1 VFGPADS
8 GISDQKISNNKYQM
22 VRQAHHHP
30 EPGRR
35 ANHNDQSACGGLNKR
50 MTTMKVV
57 KLAIEDVLDLHTFR
71 PKDIPDL
78 LEDYFTECLKAG
90 IYSVRII
97 HGKGKGIQKR
107 RVQGLLEKNSMV
119 TAFKEAPPEAG
130 GWGATSVELS
140 RNIDPEHSRE

>member
-1 VFGPADS
+1 
-8 GISDQKISNNKYQM
+8 
-22 VRQAHHHP
+22 
-30 EPGRR
+30 
-35 ANHNDQSACGGLNKR
+35 
-50 MTTMKVV
+50 MKVV

-130 GWGATSVELS
+130 GWGATLVELS
-140 RNIDPEHSRE
+140 TNLDPEHAKE

>member
-1 VFGPADS
+1 
-8 GISDQKISNNKYQM
+8 
-22 VRQAHHHP
+22 
-30 EPGRR
+30 
-35 ANHNDQSACGGLNKR
+35 
-50 MTTMKVV
+50 MKVV